1 MEAHMA
7 NSASKKDTPP
17 PQKNKKTLE
26 PVPDMFTRDSTCN
39 GAPSKALPTDK
50 IIMPEHS
57 GNSRDSELVTQERNE
72 RATTRSSRKRK
83 GRSESDCQA
92 SGLDLR
98 IEETKKP
105 PAKSPKA
112 NEVQSG
118 GGMMT
123 RRRKSLT

>member
-1 MEAHMA
+1 MA
-7 NSASKKDTPP
+7 NSASKKDTPS

-39 GAPSKALPTDK
+39 GAPSKALPKDN
-50 IIMPEHS
+50 IIKPEHS
-57 GNSRDSELVTQERNE
+57 GNSRDSELVTQESNE
-72 RATTRSSRKRK
+72 RKSTTRSSRKRK

-92 SGLDLR
+92 SGSDLR